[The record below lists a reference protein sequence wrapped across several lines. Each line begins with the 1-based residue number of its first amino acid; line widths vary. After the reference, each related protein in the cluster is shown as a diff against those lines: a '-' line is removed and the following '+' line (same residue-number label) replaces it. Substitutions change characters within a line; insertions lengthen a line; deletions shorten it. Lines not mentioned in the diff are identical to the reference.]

1 MLEREWTFEIASLT
15 FVSAVKDIVFG
26 VQRPFGKK
34 PYAL

>member
-26 VQRPFGKK
+26 V
-34 PYAL
+34 